1 MAAFMQAWRN
11 AFQKQLST
19 TVDVYGV
26 TLARFIFALPL
37 ALIYISCL
45 YHFQPLT
52 ESVHFNLRFAIYVL
66 IAALSQI
73 AATALMVQLFKQKNY
88 AIGVGL
94 AKSEAVL
101 AAIIAVVFLSDHL
114 SLLGWF
120 GVAVGGFAVFL
131 MSKGRD
137 FSDFS
142 VQTLCIGI
150 GSGLCFAITSLLV
163 REASLELD
171 NLPFIHRAA
180 WVLLMVIATQC
191 CLLLMYLGIFRRAT
205 LWAMWQRIGLTFRVS
220 LCSFLASLGWFS
232 AMSMQ
237 SVPIVKT
244 LGQVEIIFSMLISAY
259 FFKEKLARAE
269 HLGILL
275 VVIAAFLLQA
285 LASKCFDEIW
295 HPSYFI
301 AYGGGS
307 LIIFALAF
315 FLYRK
320 YFQCRL
326 TESGVLA
333 MGASMSNTGFIG
345 TAILTMLIGQHA
357 AIYLSLTLII
367 ENLLIVALTLV
378 IAEVGMQQHQVT
390 SQLLKQTLYNVIKNP
405 VILSI
410 VLGMLC
416 VILNIQLPFYVVQV
430 LEMLGKTAS
439 PIALFVIGA
448 SLVGM
453 SLKSLNMQS
462 VILVGFKIVL
472 MPLTIFVLFSILPN
486 VSQEMLYAGTLLA
499 ALPMPIVL
507 GILGQNYGLSD
518 KALTALMLSTI
529 FGFIGISSLI
539 ALWW

>member
-19 TVDVYGV
+19 TVDIYGV

-37 ALIYISCL
+37 ALLYISCL
-45 YHFQPLT
+45 YHFQPVT
-52 ESVHFNLRFAIYVL
+52 DSVHFNLRFAIYVL

-73 AATALMVQLFKQKNY
+73 AATALMVQLFKQRNY

-142 VQTLCIGI
+142 VPTLCIGI

-163 REASLELD
+163 REASLELT

-180 WVLLMVIATQC
+180 WVLLMVIGTQC
-191 CLLLMYLGIFRRAT
+191 FLLLMYLGIFRRAT

-269 HLGILL
+269 HLGIVL
-275 VVIAAFLLQA
+275 VVIAAFLV
-285 LASKCFDEIW
+285 IW
-295 HPSYFI
+295 
-301 AYGGGS
+301 A
-307 LIIFALAF
+307 
-315 FLYRK
+315 
-320 YFQCRL
+320 
-326 TESGVLA
+326 
-333 MGASMSNTGFIG
+333 
-345 TAILTMLIGQHA
+345 
-357 AIYLSLTLII
+357 
-367 ENLLIVALTLV
+367 
-378 IAEVGMQQHQVT
+378 
-390 SQLLKQTLYNVIKNP
+390 
-405 VILSI
+405 
-410 VLGMLC
+410 
-416 VILNIQLPFYVVQV
+416 
-430 LEMLGKTAS
+430 
-439 PIALFVIGA
+439 
-448 SLVGM
+448 
-453 SLKSLNMQS
+453 
-462 VILVGFKIVL
+462 
-472 MPLTIFVLFSILPN
+472 
-486 VSQEMLYAGTLLA
+486 
-499 ALPMPIVL
+499 
-507 GILGQNYGLSD
+507 
-518 KALTALMLSTI
+518 
-529 FGFIGISSLI
+529 
-539 ALWW
+539 

>member
-37 ALIYISCL
+37 ALLYISCL
-45 YHFQPLT
+45 YHFQPIT

-101 AAIIAVVFLSDHL
+101 AAIIAVLFLSDHL

-180 WVLLMVIATQC
+180 WVLLMVIGTQC
-191 CLLLMYLGIFRRAT
+191 FLLLMYLGIFRRAT

-244 LGQVEIIFSMLISAY
+244 LGQIEFIFSMLISAY

-269 HLGILL
+269 HLGIVL
-275 VVIAAFLLQA
+275 VVIAAFLV
-285 LASKCFDEIW
+285 IW
-295 HPSYFI
+295 
-301 AYGGGS
+301 A
-307 LIIFALAF
+307 
-315 FLYRK
+315 
-320 YFQCRL
+320 
-326 TESGVLA
+326 
-333 MGASMSNTGFIG
+333 
-345 TAILTMLIGQHA
+345 
-357 AIYLSLTLII
+357 
-367 ENLLIVALTLV
+367 
-378 IAEVGMQQHQVT
+378 
-390 SQLLKQTLYNVIKNP
+390 
-405 VILSI
+405 
-410 VLGMLC
+410 
-416 VILNIQLPFYVVQV
+416 
-430 LEMLGKTAS
+430 
-439 PIALFVIGA
+439 
-448 SLVGM
+448 
-453 SLKSLNMQS
+453 
-462 VILVGFKIVL
+462 
-472 MPLTIFVLFSILPN
+472 
-486 VSQEMLYAGTLLA
+486 
-499 ALPMPIVL
+499 
-507 GILGQNYGLSD
+507 
-518 KALTALMLSTI
+518 
-529 FGFIGISSLI
+529 
-539 ALWW
+539 

>member
-1 MAAFMQAWRN
+1 MTITWILFTLMAAFMQAWRN

-45 YHFQPLT
+45 YHFQPVT
-52 ESVHFNLRFAIYVL
+52 DSVHFNLRFAIYVL

-180 WVLLMVIATQC
+180 WELLMVIGTQC
-191 CLLLMYLGIFRRAT
+191 FLLLMYLGIFRRAT

-269 HLGILL
+269 HLGIVL
-275 VVIAAFLLQA
+275 VVVAAFLV
-285 LASKCFDEIW
+285 IW
-295 HPSYFI
+295 
-301 AYGGGS
+301 A
-307 LIIFALAF
+307 
-315 FLYRK
+315 
-320 YFQCRL
+320 
-326 TESGVLA
+326 
-333 MGASMSNTGFIG
+333 
-345 TAILTMLIGQHA
+345 
-357 AIYLSLTLII
+357 
-367 ENLLIVALTLV
+367 
-378 IAEVGMQQHQVT
+378 
-390 SQLLKQTLYNVIKNP
+390 
-405 VILSI
+405 
-410 VLGMLC
+410 
-416 VILNIQLPFYVVQV
+416 
-430 LEMLGKTAS
+430 
-439 PIALFVIGA
+439 
-448 SLVGM
+448 
-453 SLKSLNMQS
+453 
-462 VILVGFKIVL
+462 
-472 MPLTIFVLFSILPN
+472 
-486 VSQEMLYAGTLLA
+486 
-499 ALPMPIVL
+499 
-507 GILGQNYGLSD
+507 
-518 KALTALMLSTI
+518 
-529 FGFIGISSLI
+529 
-539 ALWW
+539 

>member
-1 MAAFMQAWRN
+1 MTITWILFTLMAAFMQAWRN

-37 ALIYISCL
+37 ALLYISCL
-45 YHFQPLT
+45 YHFQPVT
-52 ESVHFNLRFAIYVL
+52 DSVHFNLRFAIYVL

-131 MSKGRD
+131 MSKGRE

-142 VQTLCIGI
+142 VPTLCIGI

-180 WVLLMVIATQC
+180 WVLLMVIGTQC
-191 CLLLMYLGIFRRAT
+191 FLLLMYLGIFRRAT

-269 HLGILL
+269 HLGIVL
-275 VVIAAFLLQA
+275 VVIAAFLV
-285 LASKCFDEIW
+285 IW
-295 HPSYFI
+295 
-301 AYGGGS
+301 A
-307 LIIFALAF
+307 
-315 FLYRK
+315 
-320 YFQCRL
+320 
-326 TESGVLA
+326 
-333 MGASMSNTGFIG
+333 
-345 TAILTMLIGQHA
+345 
-357 AIYLSLTLII
+357 
-367 ENLLIVALTLV
+367 
-378 IAEVGMQQHQVT
+378 
-390 SQLLKQTLYNVIKNP
+390 
-405 VILSI
+405 
-410 VLGMLC
+410 
-416 VILNIQLPFYVVQV
+416 
-430 LEMLGKTAS
+430 
-439 PIALFVIGA
+439 
-448 SLVGM
+448 
-453 SLKSLNMQS
+453 
-462 VILVGFKIVL
+462 
-472 MPLTIFVLFSILPN
+472 
-486 VSQEMLYAGTLLA
+486 
-499 ALPMPIVL
+499 
-507 GILGQNYGLSD
+507 
-518 KALTALMLSTI
+518 
-529 FGFIGISSLI
+529 
-539 ALWW
+539 

>member
-37 ALIYISCL
+37 ALLYISCL
-45 YHFQPLT
+45 YHFQPVT
-52 ESVHFNLRFAIYVL
+52 DSVHFNLRFAIYVL

-101 AAIIAVVFLSDHL
+101 AAIIAVLFLSDHL

-180 WVLLMVIATQC
+180 WVLLMVIGTQC
-191 CLLLMYLGIFRRAT
+191 FLLLMYLGIFRRAT

-275 VVIAAFLLQA
+275 VVIAAFLV
-285 LASKCFDEIW
+285 IW
-295 HPSYFI
+295 
-301 AYGGGS
+301 A
-307 LIIFALAF
+307 
-315 FLYRK
+315 
-320 YFQCRL
+320 
-326 TESGVLA
+326 
-333 MGASMSNTGFIG
+333 
-345 TAILTMLIGQHA
+345 
-357 AIYLSLTLII
+357 
-367 ENLLIVALTLV
+367 
-378 IAEVGMQQHQVT
+378 
-390 SQLLKQTLYNVIKNP
+390 
-405 VILSI
+405 
-410 VLGMLC
+410 
-416 VILNIQLPFYVVQV
+416 
-430 LEMLGKTAS
+430 
-439 PIALFVIGA
+439 
-448 SLVGM
+448 
-453 SLKSLNMQS
+453 
-462 VILVGFKIVL
+462 
-472 MPLTIFVLFSILPN
+472 
-486 VSQEMLYAGTLLA
+486 
-499 ALPMPIVL
+499 
-507 GILGQNYGLSD
+507 
-518 KALTALMLSTI
+518 
-529 FGFIGISSLI
+529 
-539 ALWW
+539 

>member
-45 YHFQPLT
+45 YHFQPVT
-52 ESVHFNLRFAIYVL
+52 DSVHFNLRFAIYVL

-101 AAIIAVVFLSDHL
+101 AAIIAVLFLSDHL

-180 WVLLMVIATQC
+180 WVLLMVIGTQC
-191 CLLLMYLGIFRRAT
+191 FLLLMYLGIFRRAT

-269 HLGILL
+269 HLGIVL
-275 VVIAAFLLQA
+275 VVVAAFLV
-285 LASKCFDEIW
+285 IW
-295 HPSYFI
+295 
-301 AYGGGS
+301 A
-307 LIIFALAF
+307 
-315 FLYRK
+315 
-320 YFQCRL
+320 
-326 TESGVLA
+326 
-333 MGASMSNTGFIG
+333 
-345 TAILTMLIGQHA
+345 
-357 AIYLSLTLII
+357 
-367 ENLLIVALTLV
+367 
-378 IAEVGMQQHQVT
+378 
-390 SQLLKQTLYNVIKNP
+390 
-405 VILSI
+405 
-410 VLGMLC
+410 
-416 VILNIQLPFYVVQV
+416 
-430 LEMLGKTAS
+430 
-439 PIALFVIGA
+439 
-448 SLVGM
+448 
-453 SLKSLNMQS
+453 
-462 VILVGFKIVL
+462 
-472 MPLTIFVLFSILPN
+472 
-486 VSQEMLYAGTLLA
+486 
-499 ALPMPIVL
+499 
-507 GILGQNYGLSD
+507 
-518 KALTALMLSTI
+518 
-529 FGFIGISSLI
+529 
-539 ALWW
+539 

>member
-37 ALIYISCL
+37 ALLYISCL
-45 YHFQPLT
+45 YHFQPVT

-101 AAIIAVVFLSDHL
+101 AAIIAVLFLSDHL

-180 WVLLMVIATQC
+180 WVLLMVIGTQC
-191 CLLLMYLGIFRRAT
+191 FLLLMYLGIFRRAT

-269 HLGILL
+269 HLGIVL
-275 VVIAAFLLQA
+275 VVIAAFLV
-285 LASKCFDEIW
+285 IW
-295 HPSYFI
+295 
-301 AYGGGS
+301 A
-307 LIIFALAF
+307 
-315 FLYRK
+315 
-320 YFQCRL
+320 
-326 TESGVLA
+326 
-333 MGASMSNTGFIG
+333 
-345 TAILTMLIGQHA
+345 
-357 AIYLSLTLII
+357 
-367 ENLLIVALTLV
+367 
-378 IAEVGMQQHQVT
+378 
-390 SQLLKQTLYNVIKNP
+390 
-405 VILSI
+405 
-410 VLGMLC
+410 
-416 VILNIQLPFYVVQV
+416 
-430 LEMLGKTAS
+430 
-439 PIALFVIGA
+439 
-448 SLVGM
+448 
-453 SLKSLNMQS
+453 
-462 VILVGFKIVL
+462 
-472 MPLTIFVLFSILPN
+472 
-486 VSQEMLYAGTLLA
+486 
-499 ALPMPIVL
+499 
-507 GILGQNYGLSD
+507 
-518 KALTALMLSTI
+518 
-529 FGFIGISSLI
+529 
-539 ALWW
+539 

>member
-142 VQTLCIGI
+142 VPTLCIGI

-180 WVLLMVIATQC
+180 WVLLMVIGTQC
-191 CLLLMYLGIFRRAT
+191 FLLLMYLGIFRRAT

-269 HLGILL
+269 HLGIVL
-275 VVIAAFLLQA
+275 VVIAAFLV
-285 LASKCFDEIW
+285 IW
-295 HPSYFI
+295 
-301 AYGGGS
+301 A
-307 LIIFALAF
+307 
-315 FLYRK
+315 
-320 YFQCRL
+320 
-326 TESGVLA
+326 
-333 MGASMSNTGFIG
+333 
-345 TAILTMLIGQHA
+345 
-357 AIYLSLTLII
+357 
-367 ENLLIVALTLV
+367 
-378 IAEVGMQQHQVT
+378 
-390 SQLLKQTLYNVIKNP
+390 
-405 VILSI
+405 
-410 VLGMLC
+410 
-416 VILNIQLPFYVVQV
+416 
-430 LEMLGKTAS
+430 
-439 PIALFVIGA
+439 
-448 SLVGM
+448 
-453 SLKSLNMQS
+453 
-462 VILVGFKIVL
+462 
-472 MPLTIFVLFSILPN
+472 
-486 VSQEMLYAGTLLA
+486 
-499 ALPMPIVL
+499 
-507 GILGQNYGLSD
+507 
-518 KALTALMLSTI
+518 
-529 FGFIGISSLI
+529 
-539 ALWW
+539 

>member
-1 MAAFMQAWRN
+1 MTITWILFTLMAAFMQAWRN

-45 YHFQPLT
+45 YHFQPVT

-142 VQTLCIGI
+142 VPTLCIGI

-163 REASLELD
+163 REASLELT

-180 WVLLMVIATQC
+180 WVLLMVIGTQC
-191 CLLLMYLGIFRRAT
+191 FLLLMYLGIFRRAT

-269 HLGILL
+269 HLGIVL
-275 VVIAAFLLQA
+275 VVIAAFLV
-285 LASKCFDEIW
+285 IW
-295 HPSYFI
+295 
-301 AYGGGS
+301 A
-307 LIIFALAF
+307 
-315 FLYRK
+315 
-320 YFQCRL
+320 
-326 TESGVLA
+326 
-333 MGASMSNTGFIG
+333 
-345 TAILTMLIGQHA
+345 
-357 AIYLSLTLII
+357 
-367 ENLLIVALTLV
+367 
-378 IAEVGMQQHQVT
+378 
-390 SQLLKQTLYNVIKNP
+390 
-405 VILSI
+405 
-410 VLGMLC
+410 
-416 VILNIQLPFYVVQV
+416 
-430 LEMLGKTAS
+430 
-439 PIALFVIGA
+439 
-448 SLVGM
+448 
-453 SLKSLNMQS
+453 
-462 VILVGFKIVL
+462 
-472 MPLTIFVLFSILPN
+472 
-486 VSQEMLYAGTLLA
+486 
-499 ALPMPIVL
+499 
-507 GILGQNYGLSD
+507 
-518 KALTALMLSTI
+518 
-529 FGFIGISSLI
+529 
-539 ALWW
+539 

>member
-1 MAAFMQAWRN
+1 MTITWILFTLMAAFMQAWRN
-11 AFQKQLST
+11 AFQKQLSI

-37 ALIYISCL
+37 ALLYISCL
-45 YHFQPLT
+45 YHFQPIT

-137 FSDFS
+137 ISDFS
-142 VQTLCIGI
+142 IQTLCIGI

-163 REASLELD
+163 REASLELT

-180 WVLLMVIATQC
+180 WVLLMVIGTQC
-191 CLLLMYLGIFRRAT
+191 FLLLMYLGVFRRAT

-269 HLGILL
+269 HLGIVL
-275 VVIAAFLLQA
+275 VVIAAFLV
-285 LASKCFDEIW
+285 IW
-295 HPSYFI
+295 
-301 AYGGGS
+301 A
-307 LIIFALAF
+307 
-315 FLYRK
+315 
-320 YFQCRL
+320 
-326 TESGVLA
+326 
-333 MGASMSNTGFIG
+333 
-345 TAILTMLIGQHA
+345 
-357 AIYLSLTLII
+357 
-367 ENLLIVALTLV
+367 
-378 IAEVGMQQHQVT
+378 
-390 SQLLKQTLYNVIKNP
+390 
-405 VILSI
+405 
-410 VLGMLC
+410 
-416 VILNIQLPFYVVQV
+416 
-430 LEMLGKTAS
+430 
-439 PIALFVIGA
+439 
-448 SLVGM
+448 
-453 SLKSLNMQS
+453 
-462 VILVGFKIVL
+462 
-472 MPLTIFVLFSILPN
+472 
-486 VSQEMLYAGTLLA
+486 
-499 ALPMPIVL
+499 
-507 GILGQNYGLSD
+507 
-518 KALTALMLSTI
+518 
-529 FGFIGISSLI
+529 
-539 ALWW
+539 

>member
-114 SLLGWF
+114 NLLGWF

-269 HLGILL
+269 HLGIVL
-275 VVIAAFLLQA
+275 VVIAAFLV
-285 LASKCFDEIW
+285 IW
-295 HPSYFI
+295 
-301 AYGGGS
+301 A
-307 LIIFALAF
+307 
-315 FLYRK
+315 
-320 YFQCRL
+320 
-326 TESGVLA
+326 
-333 MGASMSNTGFIG
+333 
-345 TAILTMLIGQHA
+345 
-357 AIYLSLTLII
+357 
-367 ENLLIVALTLV
+367 
-378 IAEVGMQQHQVT
+378 
-390 SQLLKQTLYNVIKNP
+390 
-405 VILSI
+405 
-410 VLGMLC
+410 
-416 VILNIQLPFYVVQV
+416 
-430 LEMLGKTAS
+430 
-439 PIALFVIGA
+439 
-448 SLVGM
+448 
-453 SLKSLNMQS
+453 
-462 VILVGFKIVL
+462 
-472 MPLTIFVLFSILPN
+472 
-486 VSQEMLYAGTLLA
+486 
-499 ALPMPIVL
+499 
-507 GILGQNYGLSD
+507 
-518 KALTALMLSTI
+518 
-529 FGFIGISSLI
+529 
-539 ALWW
+539 

>member
-1 MAAFMQAWRN
+1 MTITWILFTLMAAFMQAWRN

-37 ALIYISCL
+37 ALLYISCL
-45 YHFQPLT
+45 YRFQPVT
-52 ESVHFNLRFAIYVL
+52 DSVHFNLRFAIYVL

-101 AAIIAVVFLSDHL
+101 AAIIAVVFLSDYL

-120 GVAVGGFAVFL
+120 GVAIGGFAVFL

-163 REASLELD
+163 REASLELT

-180 WVLLMVIATQC
+180 WVLLMVIGTQC
-191 CLLLMYLGIFRRAT
+191 FLLLMYLGIFRRAT

-269 HLGILL
+269 HLGIVL
-275 VVIAAFLLQA
+275 VVIAAFLV
-285 LASKCFDEIW
+285 IW
-295 HPSYFI
+295 
-301 AYGGGS
+301 A
-307 LIIFALAF
+307 
-315 FLYRK
+315 
-320 YFQCRL
+320 
-326 TESGVLA
+326 
-333 MGASMSNTGFIG
+333 
-345 TAILTMLIGQHA
+345 
-357 AIYLSLTLII
+357 
-367 ENLLIVALTLV
+367 
-378 IAEVGMQQHQVT
+378 
-390 SQLLKQTLYNVIKNP
+390 
-405 VILSI
+405 
-410 VLGMLC
+410 
-416 VILNIQLPFYVVQV
+416 
-430 LEMLGKTAS
+430 
-439 PIALFVIGA
+439 
-448 SLVGM
+448 
-453 SLKSLNMQS
+453 
-462 VILVGFKIVL
+462 
-472 MPLTIFVLFSILPN
+472 
-486 VSQEMLYAGTLLA
+486 
-499 ALPMPIVL
+499 
-507 GILGQNYGLSD
+507 
-518 KALTALMLSTI
+518 
-529 FGFIGISSLI
+529 
-539 ALWW
+539 

>member
-45 YHFQPLT
+45 YHFQPVT
-52 ESVHFNLRFAIYVL
+52 DSVHFNLRFAIYVL

-180 WVLLMVIATQC
+180 WVLLMVIGTQC
-191 CLLLMYLGIFRRAT
+191 FLLLMYLGIFRRAT

-275 VVIAAFLLQA
+275 VVIAAFLV
-285 LASKCFDEIW
+285 IW
-295 HPSYFI
+295 
-301 AYGGGS
+301 A
-307 LIIFALAF
+307 
-315 FLYRK
+315 
-320 YFQCRL
+320 
-326 TESGVLA
+326 
-333 MGASMSNTGFIG
+333 
-345 TAILTMLIGQHA
+345 
-357 AIYLSLTLII
+357 
-367 ENLLIVALTLV
+367 
-378 IAEVGMQQHQVT
+378 
-390 SQLLKQTLYNVIKNP
+390 
-405 VILSI
+405 
-410 VLGMLC
+410 
-416 VILNIQLPFYVVQV
+416 
-430 LEMLGKTAS
+430 
-439 PIALFVIGA
+439 
-448 SLVGM
+448 
-453 SLKSLNMQS
+453 
-462 VILVGFKIVL
+462 
-472 MPLTIFVLFSILPN
+472 
-486 VSQEMLYAGTLLA
+486 
-499 ALPMPIVL
+499 
-507 GILGQNYGLSD
+507 
-518 KALTALMLSTI
+518 
-529 FGFIGISSLI
+529 
-539 ALWW
+539 

>member
-37 ALIYISCL
+37 ALLYISCL
-45 YHFQPLT
+45 YHFQPVT
-52 ESVHFNLRFAIYVL
+52 DSVHFNLRFAIYVL

-101 AAIIAVVFLSDHL
+101 AAIIAVLFLSDHL

-137 FSDFS
+137 FYDFS

-180 WVLLMVIATQC
+180 WVLLMVIGTQC
-191 CLLLMYLGIFRRAT
+191 FLLLMYLGIFRRAT

-269 HLGILL
+269 HLGIVL
-275 VVIAAFLLQA
+275 VVIAAFLV
-285 LASKCFDEIW
+285 IW
-295 HPSYFI
+295 
-301 AYGGGS
+301 A
-307 LIIFALAF
+307 
-315 FLYRK
+315 
-320 YFQCRL
+320 
-326 TESGVLA
+326 
-333 MGASMSNTGFIG
+333 
-345 TAILTMLIGQHA
+345 
-357 AIYLSLTLII
+357 
-367 ENLLIVALTLV
+367 
-378 IAEVGMQQHQVT
+378 
-390 SQLLKQTLYNVIKNP
+390 
-405 VILSI
+405 
-410 VLGMLC
+410 
-416 VILNIQLPFYVVQV
+416 
-430 LEMLGKTAS
+430 
-439 PIALFVIGA
+439 
-448 SLVGM
+448 
-453 SLKSLNMQS
+453 
-462 VILVGFKIVL
+462 
-472 MPLTIFVLFSILPN
+472 
-486 VSQEMLYAGTLLA
+486 
-499 ALPMPIVL
+499 
-507 GILGQNYGLSD
+507 
-518 KALTALMLSTI
+518 
-529 FGFIGISSLI
+529 
-539 ALWW
+539 

>member
-37 ALIYISCL
+37 ALLYISCL
-45 YHFQPLT
+45 YHFQPVT
-52 ESVHFNLRFAIYVL
+52 DSVHFNLRFAIYVL

-73 AATALMVQLFKQKNY
+73 AATALMVQLFKQRNY

-180 WVLLMVIATQC
+180 WVLLMVIGTQC
-191 CLLLMYLGIFRRAT
+191 FLLLMYLGIFRRAT

-269 HLGILL
+269 HLGIVL
-275 VVIAAFLLQA
+275 VVIAAFLV
-285 LASKCFDEIW
+285 IW
-295 HPSYFI
+295 
-301 AYGGGS
+301 A
-307 LIIFALAF
+307 
-315 FLYRK
+315 
-320 YFQCRL
+320 
-326 TESGVLA
+326 
-333 MGASMSNTGFIG
+333 
-345 TAILTMLIGQHA
+345 
-357 AIYLSLTLII
+357 
-367 ENLLIVALTLV
+367 
-378 IAEVGMQQHQVT
+378 
-390 SQLLKQTLYNVIKNP
+390 
-405 VILSI
+405 
-410 VLGMLC
+410 
-416 VILNIQLPFYVVQV
+416 
-430 LEMLGKTAS
+430 
-439 PIALFVIGA
+439 
-448 SLVGM
+448 
-453 SLKSLNMQS
+453 
-462 VILVGFKIVL
+462 
-472 MPLTIFVLFSILPN
+472 
-486 VSQEMLYAGTLLA
+486 
-499 ALPMPIVL
+499 
-507 GILGQNYGLSD
+507 
-518 KALTALMLSTI
+518 
-529 FGFIGISSLI
+529 
-539 ALWW
+539 

>member
-45 YHFQPLT
+45 YHFQPVT
-52 ESVHFNLRFAIYVL
+52 ESIQFNLRFAIYVL

-163 REASLELD
+163 REASLELT

-180 WVLLMVIATQC
+180 WVLLMVIGTQC
-191 CLLLMYLGIFRRAT
+191 FLLLMYLGIFRRAT
-205 LWAMWQRIGLTFRVS
+205 LWAMWQRIRLTFRVS

-269 HLGILL
+269 HLGIVL
-275 VVIAAFLLQA
+275 VVIAAFLV
-285 LASKCFDEIW
+285 IW
-295 HPSYFI
+295 
-301 AYGGGS
+301 A
-307 LIIFALAF
+307 
-315 FLYRK
+315 
-320 YFQCRL
+320 
-326 TESGVLA
+326 
-333 MGASMSNTGFIG
+333 
-345 TAILTMLIGQHA
+345 
-357 AIYLSLTLII
+357 
-367 ENLLIVALTLV
+367 
-378 IAEVGMQQHQVT
+378 
-390 SQLLKQTLYNVIKNP
+390 
-405 VILSI
+405 
-410 VLGMLC
+410 
-416 VILNIQLPFYVVQV
+416 
-430 LEMLGKTAS
+430 
-439 PIALFVIGA
+439 
-448 SLVGM
+448 
-453 SLKSLNMQS
+453 
-462 VILVGFKIVL
+462 
-472 MPLTIFVLFSILPN
+472 
-486 VSQEMLYAGTLLA
+486 
-499 ALPMPIVL
+499 
-507 GILGQNYGLSD
+507 
-518 KALTALMLSTI
+518 
-529 FGFIGISSLI
+529 
-539 ALWW
+539 

>member
-180 WVLLMVIATQC
+180 WVLLMVIGTQC
-191 CLLLMYLGIFRRAT
+191 FLLLMYLGIFRRAT

-269 HLGILL
+269 HLGIVL
-275 VVIAAFLLQA
+275 VVIAAFLV
-285 LASKCFDEIW
+285 IW
-295 HPSYFI
+295 
-301 AYGGGS
+301 A
-307 LIIFALAF
+307 
-315 FLYRK
+315 
-320 YFQCRL
+320 
-326 TESGVLA
+326 
-333 MGASMSNTGFIG
+333 
-345 TAILTMLIGQHA
+345 
-357 AIYLSLTLII
+357 
-367 ENLLIVALTLV
+367 
-378 IAEVGMQQHQVT
+378 
-390 SQLLKQTLYNVIKNP
+390 
-405 VILSI
+405 
-410 VLGMLC
+410 
-416 VILNIQLPFYVVQV
+416 
-430 LEMLGKTAS
+430 
-439 PIALFVIGA
+439 
-448 SLVGM
+448 
-453 SLKSLNMQS
+453 
-462 VILVGFKIVL
+462 
-472 MPLTIFVLFSILPN
+472 
-486 VSQEMLYAGTLLA
+486 
-499 ALPMPIVL
+499 
-507 GILGQNYGLSD
+507 
-518 KALTALMLSTI
+518 
-529 FGFIGISSLI
+529 
-539 ALWW
+539 